1 MADQKTIP
9 EFDTDVEV
17 IENSDFAT
25 YDRGTAENPFQ
36 NPPPQSTR
44 PTLSEF
50 SDSSQPH
57 KPLFRVG
64 KTQLNEATDGTRTRN
79 RHPSPRRR
87 RRINTTQRRRRRL
100 PPSPPNSLAPPTHST
115 LTPTTTAST
124 TTPNWTPDWT
134 QQTRIQMVMDLT
146 TAKNTTPTQTR

>member
-25 YDRGTAENPFQ
+25 YDRGTAENPFSKT
-36 NPPPQSTR
+36 PPPQSTR

-57 KPLFRVG
+57 KPLFRVD
-64 KTQLNEATDGTRTRN
+64 KN
-79 RHPSPRRR
+79 P
-87 RRINTTQRRRRRL
+87 
-100 PPSPPNSLAPPTHST
+100 
-115 LTPTTTAST
+115 
-124 TTPNWTPDWT
+124 
-134 QQTRIQMVMDLT
+134 IQ
-146 TAKNTTPTQTR
+146 